1 MTEKINSIGIV
12 KESRSDENRAPI
24 APNQVS
30 QIIKKYPHINIVVQ
44 PSDKRTFKNKEYEQC
59 GAKIS
64 EDLNNCDLLFG
75 VKEVDSNNLIPN
87 KDYVFFSHTYKLN
100 KETLSN
106 AQGTPGM
113 LSLIHI

>member
-30 QIIKKYPHINIVVQ
+30 QIIKKYPHIN
-44 PSDKRTFKNKEYEQC
+44 
-59 GAKIS
+59 
-64 EDLNNCDLLFG
+64 
-75 VKEVDSNNLIPN
+75 
-87 KDYVFFSHTYKLN
+87 
-100 KETLSN
+100 
-106 AQGTPGM
+106 